1 MTSDDN
7 LTRRSSLVI
16 RHLSMSTLY
25 LISIGPGDLNY
36 MLPAA
41 RAALG
46 QADVVIGYKIYLEQ
60 LASILEPTQK
70 TEESQLGS
78 EMARAERAVALAKSG
93 KTVAMVSSGDI
104 GIYAMASPIFDVLR
118 QSEWDGE
125 TPTVEVFPGVSAIQ
139 ATAAKLG
146 APLGH
151 DFCTISL
158 SNLLTPWPVIEK
170 RVMAAAW
177 GDFVIGFYNPRSQ
190 KRDWQLQ
197 RAVEI
202 LLTQRDPA
210 TPVVIARNVTRPD
223 EAISLTTLAE
233 LDVTQVDMFT
243 LVMVGN
249 SQSYMMHGRVATPRG
264 YVEEEIGDREMGRWE
279 KGEHEGKR
287 ALYPVALNRIAGAK
301 VVVVGGGPVGERKIR
316 GLLDAQAQVTLISPE
331 ATDQCRVWA
340 NKQQITWIKRAYQPN
355 NVAGAKLVFAATND
369 RAINAQVTQEAQ
381 NMGILCNVADVPHEG
396 NFVSPAVLRE
406 NGLVIG
412 VNNANRNPRRAV
424 EIRDQIKNLI
434 GGNQ

>member
-1 MTSDDN
+1 
-7 LTRRSSLVI
+7 
-16 RHLSMSTLY
+16 
-25 LISIGPGDLNY
+25 

-41 RAALG
+41 RATLS
-46 QADVVIGYKIYLEQ
+46 QADVVIGYKIYLDQ
-60 LASILEPTQK
+60 LAPILTPEQTK
-70 TEESQLGS
+70 EESQLGS
-78 EMARAERAVALAKSG
+78 EIARAERAVALARSG

-118 QSEWDGE
+118 RSEWDGK
-125 TPTVEVFPGVSAIQ
+125 TPAVEVFPGVSAIQ

-158 SNLLTPWPVIEK
+158 SDLLTPWPVIEK

-223 EAISLTTLAE
+223 EALSLTTLAE

-249 SQSYMMHGRVATPRG
+249 SQSYVMHERVATPRG
-264 YVEEEIGDREMGRWE
+264 YVEEEKSDGEMGRWGN
-279 KGEHEGKR
+279 GEREIAR
-287 ALYPVALNRIAGAK
+287 ALYPIALNQLAGAK
-301 VVVVGGGPVGERKIR
+301 VVVVGGGPVGERKIK
-316 GLLDAQAQVTLISPE
+316 GLLDARAKVTLISPE
-331 ATDQCRVWA
+331 ATEKCQSWTSEG
-340 NKQQITWIKRAYQPN
+340 IISWIKRDYESN
-355 NVAGAKLVFAATND
+355 DVAAAKLVFAATNS
-369 RAINAQVTQEAQ
+369 RQINAQVTREAQ
-381 NMGILCNVADVPHEG
+381 NMGILCNVADAPQEG
-396 NFVSPAVLRE
+396 DFVSPAVVRA

-412 VNNANRNPRRAV
+412 VNNASRNPKRAIK
-424 EIRDQIKNLI
+424 IRDQIKNLI
-434 GGNQ
+434 DQNG